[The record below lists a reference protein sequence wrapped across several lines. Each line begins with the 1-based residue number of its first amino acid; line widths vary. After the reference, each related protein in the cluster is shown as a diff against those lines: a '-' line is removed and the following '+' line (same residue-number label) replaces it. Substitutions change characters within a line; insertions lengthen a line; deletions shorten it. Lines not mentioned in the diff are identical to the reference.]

1 MKTYATTLLVLLLL
15 AALAGAQTPEGTRP
29 RQQAPAAAAQS
40 EQLAEAA
47 RLAADVLHLFSQR
60 KYDEAAPLAERVLAI
75 RSEALG
81 PQHRGVAEAE
91 YNLGMVRV
99 GQGRFEDAEALLRR
113 ALAVFEKA
121 PEPPAALHAK
131 VLSGLALVRAK
142 LDHAEEASK
151 LSEAAAAVAEKA
163 LAPGAEELGDY
174 YRQLADIYRRKR
186 NVSKAEHNY
195 LRAIE
200 VWART
205 AGRED
210 ARVEMAVESLLCTPV
225 ALNRGRRSEVWER
238 LTKVLDSADPWSGSV
253 FVGKVISKPPPEYPA
268 EAKGARVSGS
278 VVVKIFVD
286 ETGTVRRAD
295 AICGHGLLAKASAE
309 AARRALFHPSLV
321 DGKPSKVT
329 GFITYNFVLQ

>member
-1 MKTYATTLLVLLLL
+1 MKTYATTCLVLLLV

-29 RQQAPAAAAQS
+29 RQEAAAAQS

-60 KYDEAAPLAERVLAI
+60 KYDEAAPLAERVLEI
-75 RSEALG
+75 RLGVLG

-99 GQGRFEDAEALLRR
+99 GQGRLEDAEAMLRR
-113 ALAVFEKA
+113 ALAVFERT

-142 LDHAEEASK
+142 LDHAEEAAK
-151 LSEAAAAVAEKA
+151 FSEAAAAVAEKA

-186 NVSKAEHNY
+186 DVSKAEHNY

-238 LTKVLDSADPWSGSV
+238 LTKVLDSADPRYGSV
-253 FVGKVISKPPPEYPA
+253 FVGKTISKPQPDYPA

-278 VVVKIFVD
+278 VVVKILVD
-286 ETGTVRRAD
+286 ETGAVRRAD

-309 AARRALFHPSLV
+309 AARHARFQPSLV
-321 DGKPSKVT
+321 DGKPSKAT